1 MLKFHKELLK
11 KFEPVG
17 KHAKIILYGSLAKGN
32 YRLDSDID
40 LAVITKNK
48 RLMKL
53 ASSIADKILSENGK
67 LVTLKF
73 IMEEELKNGK
83 SQLVHEIRNGIV
95 IFNGRKHQNSNKRR
109 NKSCKNEIKSS

>member
-1 MLKFHKELLK
+1 MLKFHKEILK

-17 KHAKIILYGSLAKGN
+17 RHAKIILYGSLAMGD

-53 ASSIADKILSENGK
+53 ASSIADEILAEQGK
-67 LVTLKF
+67 LITLKF
-73 IMEEELKNGK
+73 VNEEEFEEGK
-83 SQLVHEIRNGIV
+83 DPLINEIKKGIV
-95 IFNGRKHQNSNKRR
+95 IYNGGKR
-109 NKSCKNEIKSS
+109 